1 MQRKSKAIFINTLIF
16 VGFLLS
22 FSQAELP
29 SWMCGPYTLCQ
40 VAERYGRVLD
50 PEVVAKLARTTET
63 GTTMKGLADAA
74 YQLGMKAVGQKT
86 TYQNLLQLTPPFIAL
101 VKTPDSATANHF
113 IVVDKIE
120 PNQIET
126 WDVNRGYAIRPKE
139 VFESIWDGYV
149 LIISPPSP
157 QRGIPANA
165 PDIEIDTPI
174 HDFGTLPQMESA
186 EHTFTIKNVGNLPL
200 EILEVTPSCT
210 CEKVAL
216 QEKTI
221 PPGGKTG
228 LEVRYRGSTNSGKT
242 RVAVY
247 LKTNDPD
254 EPEVVV
260 SLFGVINGI
269 AGVYPGH
276 FNLGDIGQEESIR
289 KSFVI
294 YPRTYG
300 HKLTVKSVT
309 ASSPLINPKLQRVK
323 GEDILAR
330 VNFDIQRL
338 PPGPFRETITV
349 TTDAEKYSEIH
360 VGIEGTVVGE
370 LLLEPNQFFMGFL
383 QVDKPI
389 RRTVTVEK
397 RGKADFE
404 ILEVKK
410 SLPFVE
416 IKIVAVEPGKK
427 YQIEATCTP
436 PAASPKLIRDVIEI
450 HTNSK
455 KQPLLKVPVY
465 GVLQK
470 PSPGATDQEK

>member
-1 MQRKSKAIFINTLIF
+1 MQKRKTILITAIPILIG
-16 VGFLLS
+16 VLLP

-29 SWMCGPYTLCQ
+29 SWMCGPYALCQ
-40 VAERYGRVLD
+40 VAERYGRVVD
-50 PEVVAKLARTTET
+50 PEVVAELARTTET

-86 TYQNLLQLTPPFIAL
+86 TYRNLLQLTPPLIAL
-101 VKTPDSATANHF
+101 VRTNDRATANHF

-139 VFESIWDGYV
+139 VFESIWNGYV
-149 LIISPPSP
+149 LVISPPSL
-157 QRGIPANA
+157 QRGILADA
-165 PDIEIDTPI
+165 PDIEIDTPT
-174 HDFGTLPQMESA
+174 HDFGTLPQMEST
-186 EHTFTIKNVGNLPL
+186 EHTFTIKNTGNLPL

-210 CEKVAL
+210 CEKVEL
-216 QEKTI
+216 KEKTI
-221 PPGGKTG
+221 PPGGQTS
-228 LEVRYRGSTNSGKT
+228 LDVRYRGSTNSGKT

-254 EPEVVV
+254 ESEVVV

-300 HKLTVKSVT
+300 RKLTVKSVI
-309 ASSPLINPKLQRVK
+309 ASSPLIKPKLQRVK
-323 GEDILAR
+323 DKDILAR
-330 VNFDIQRL
+330 VNFEIQRL
-338 PPGPFRETITV
+338 PLGPFRETITV
-349 TTDAEKYSEIH
+349 TTDAEKYSDIH
-360 VGIEGTVVGE
+360 VGIEGVVVGE
-370 LLLEPNQFFMGFL
+370 LVLEPNQFFMGFL
-383 QVDKPI
+383 QINKPV

-397 RGKADFE
+397 RGKANVE
-404 ILEVKK
+404 ILKIK
-410 SLPFVE
+410 NNLPFIEVR
-416 IKIVAVEPGKK
+416 IVAVEPGKK

-436 PAASPKLIRDVIEI
+436 TAASPKSIRDVIEI

-470 PSPGATDQEK
+470 PSPSTNRDK

>member
-1 MQRKSKAIFINTLIF
+1 MYKSLFFYIILVF
-16 VGFLLS
+16 VGYPMVLS
-22 FSQAELP
+22 SAELP

-40 VAERYGRVLD
+40 VAERYGTVID
-50 PEVVAKLARTTET
+50 PEVVAKLAQTTET

-86 TYQNLLQLTPPFIAL
+86 TYRNLLQLTPPLIAL
-101 VKTPDSATANHF
+101 VKTQNSTTANHF

-120 PNQIET
+120 PNQIEI
-126 WDVNRGYAIRPKE
+126 WDVNRGYAIHTKE
-139 VFESIWDGYV
+139 AFESIWDGYV
-149 LIISPPSP
+149 LVIFPPNLQHQVP
-157 QRGIPANA
+157 MDA
-165 PDIEIDTPI
+165 PDIEIDAPT
-174 HDFGTLPQMESA
+174 HDFGTLPQMESV
-186 EHTFTIKNVGNLPL
+186 EHTFTIKNVGQQPL
-200 EILEVTPSCT
+200 DILEVNPSCT
-210 CEKVAL
+210 CEKVEL
-216 QEKTI
+216 KERTI
-221 PPGGKTG
+221 PSGGQTS
-228 LEVRYRGSTNSGKT
+228 LDVHYRGSTNSGKT

-260 SLFGVINGI
+260 SLFGIINGI
-269 AGVYPGH
+269 ATIYPGH

-300 HKLTVKSVT
+300 HKLKVKSVT
-309 ASSPLINPKLQRVK
+309 ASSPLIKPKLQKVK
-323 GEDILAR
+323 DKDILAR
-330 VNFDIQRL
+330 VNFEISRL
-338 PPGPFRETITV
+338 PLGPFRETITV

-383 QVDKPI
+383 QIDKPI
-389 RRTVTVEK
+389 RRTVTVEN
-397 RGKADFE
+397 RGKADLE
-404 ILEVKK
+404 ILKVEK

-416 IKIVAVEPGKK
+416 VKIVAVETGKK

-436 PAASPKLIRDVIEI
+436 TAASPKSIRDVIEI
-450 HTNSK
+450 YTNSK
-455 KQPLLKVPVY
+455 KQPILKVPVY

-470 PSPGATDQEK
+470 PSADATDQEE

>member
-1 MQRKSKAIFINTLIF
+1 M
-16 VGFLLS
+16 
-22 FSQAELP
+22 
-29 SWMCGPYTLCQ
+29 
-40 VAERYGRVLD
+40 
-50 PEVVAKLARTTET
+50 
-63 GTTMKGLADAA
+63 
-74 YQLGMKAVGQKT
+74 
-86 TYQNLLQLTPPFIAL
+86 
-101 VKTPDSATANHF
+101 
-113 IVVDKIE
+113 
-120 PNQIET
+120 
-126 WDVNRGYAIRPKE
+126 
-139 VFESIWDGYV
+139 
-149 LIISPPSP
+149 
-157 QRGIPANA
+157 
-165 PDIEIDTPI
+165 
-174 HDFGTLPQMESA
+174 
-186 EHTFTIKNVGNLPL
+186 
-200 EILEVTPSCT
+200 
-210 CEKVAL
+210 

-260 SLFGVINGI
+260 SLFGIINGI

-309 ASSPLINPKLQRVK
+309 ASSTLIKPKLQRVK
-323 GEDILAR
+323 DKDILAR
-330 VNFDIQRL
+330 VNFDIQQFPL
-338 PPGPFRETITV
+338 GPFRETITV

-360 VGIEGTVVGE
+360 VGIEGTVVGD

-383 QVDKPI
+383 QVNKPV

-404 ILEVKK
+404 ILEVKQ

-427 YQIEATCTP
+427 YQVEATCTP
-436 PAASPKLIRDVIEI
+436 TAASPKLIRDVVQI

-470 PSPGATDQEK
+470 PSPGATDQEE

>member
-1 MQRKSKAIFINTLIF
+1 MYPKPKAIFIPTLFF
-16 VGFLLS
+16 VVFLLP

-40 VAERYGRVLD
+40 VAERYGTVLD
-50 PEVVAKLARTTET
+50 PEVVAKLARTTEA

-74 YQLGMKAVGQKT
+74 HQLGMKAVGQKT
-86 TYQNLLQLTPPFIAL
+86 NYQDLLQLTLPLIAL
-101 VKTPDSATANHF
+101 VKAQDSFTANHF
-113 IVVDKIE
+113 IVIDKIE
-120 PNQIET
+120 QDQIET
-126 WDVNRGYAIRPKE
+126 WDVNRGYAIYPKAY
-139 VFESIWDGYV
+139 FESIWDGYV
-149 LIISPPSP
+149 LVISPPVL
-157 QRGIPANA
+157 QHGLADA
-165 PDIEIDTPI
+165 PDIEIEAPT
-174 HDFGTLPQMESA
+174 HDFGTLPQMETID
-186 EHTFTIKNVGNLPL
+186 HTFTIKNVGTLPL
-200 EILEVTPSCT
+200 EILEVNPSCT

-216 QEKTI
+216 KERTI
-221 PPGGKTG
+221 PPHGETE

-276 FNLGDIGQEESIR
+276 FNLRDIGQGETIR
-289 KSFVI
+289 QSFVI

-309 ASSPLINPKLQRVK
+309 ASSPLIKTKLQRVK
-323 GEDILAR
+323 NKNILAR
-330 VNFDIQRL
+330 VHFEIQHL
-338 PPGPFRETITV
+338 PLGPFRETIKV

-360 VGIEGTVVGE
+360 VGIEGVVVGE
-370 LLLEPNQFFMGFL
+370 LLLEPDQFFMGFL
-383 QVDKPI
+383 KIDKPV
-389 RRTVTVEK
+389 RRTVILEK
-397 RGKADFE
+397 RGTAD
-404 ILEVKK
+404 LELLKVEN
-410 SLPFVE
+410 SLPFID
-416 IKIVAVEPGKK
+416 IKIVPVEPGKK
-427 YQIEATCTP
+427 YQIAATCT
-436 PAASPKLIRDVIEI
+436 ATADSEKMIRDVVKI

-470 PSPGATDQEK
+470 PSPGATDQEE